1 MSPLQSLHPSLHSF
15 LHSWSYKKKWA
26 ATLVVSSFTFISPIS
41 SSMVAPATEQIATQ
55 FGITNEV
62 LIALTVSVFVLG
74 YAVGPLVSSDVFG
87 VLYEADI
94 S

>member
-1 MSPLQSLHPSLHSF
+1 
-15 LHSWSYKKKWA
+15 
-26 ATLVVSSFTFISPIS
+26 
-41 SSMVAPATEQIATQ
+41 MVAPATEQIATQ

-62 LIALTVSVFVLG
+62 LIAMTVSVFVLG